1 MESVFIEWNPPSA
14 SDLPANWSIKAIDDD
29 GGMYKS
35 RDGLAVIVSC
45 SVEEDG
51 KPWIHLSVSRKK
63 SIPTWVDLVNVK
75 EIFMGKDA
83 LAIQIL
89 PPRSEY
95 INVHEFCLHLYQCL
109 EDRPIPD
116 FRKLGTI

>member
-1 MESVFIEWNPPSA
+1 MKSKTVDWNPPTA
-14 SDLPANWSIKAIDDD
+14 GNLPVNWLVKAIGDD

-35 RDGLAVIVSC
+35 RDGLAVIISC
-45 SVEEDG
+45 SIEQDG

-63 SIPTWVDLVNVK
+63 SIPTWVDLVHVK
-75 EIFMGKDA
+75 EIFLGKDA

-89 PPRSEY
+89 PARSEY
-95 INVHEFCLHLYQCL
+95 INVHEFCLDLYQCL

>member
-1 MESVFIEWNPPSA
+1 
-14 SDLPANWSIKAIDDD
+14 
-29 GGMYKS
+29 MYKS

-51 KPWIHLSVSRKK
+51 KPWVHLSVSRKK

-75 EIFMGKDA
+75 EVFLGKDT

-89 PPRSEY
+89 PARSEY
-95 INVHEFCLHLYQCL
+95 INVHEFCLYLYQCL

>member
-1 MESVFIEWNPPSA
+1 M
-14 SDLPANWSIKAIDDD
+14 
-29 GGMYKS
+29 
-35 RDGLAVIVSC
+35 
-45 SVEEDG
+45 
-51 KPWIHLSVSRKK
+51 SRKFFK
-63 SIPTWVDLVNVK
+63 GI
-75 EIFMGKDA
+75 DA

-89 PPRSEY
+89 PSRSEY